1 MDINRLLLKIKNT
14 KRAHLILLRKYA
26 KEYIQKVWD
35 ELCEE
40 QLSSCTSLNDMEHG
54 LEFLDAIWKA
64 STEILPS
71 LEVQVVIDDNWKL
84 HISSGSAGF
93 VGFPS
98 EPKGLKLPI
107 RCWIHTH
114 PFGAAYFSHVDW
126 RTVSIW
132 GQHMK
137 CAYVLGGGLH
147 YGFWEQKNPNELTIY
162 YDDTDKCRVQVKSE
176 GLALPEPT
184 GVE

>member
-1 MDINRLLLKIKNT
+1 MDAKRLLLKINNT
-14 KRAHLILLRKYA
+14 KRAHMILLRKFVN
-26 KEYIQKVWD
+26 EYIEAKWE
-35 ELCEE
+35 ELCEH
-40 QLSSCTSLNDMEHG
+40 QLSSCTSLDDMEHNQD
-54 LEFLDAIWKA
+54 FLDAIWKA
-64 STEILPS
+64 STEILPN

-114 PFGAAYFSHVDW
+114 PFGSAYFSSVDW

-137 CAYVLGGGLH
+137 CAYVLGGGFH

-162 YDDTDKCRVQVKSE
+162 YDDTDECRIQVKSE
-176 GLALPEPT
+176 GLTLPEPT
-184 GVE
+184 GEE